1 MNGSLRGLPVTF
13 FGIHILGGLVLFM
26 TEGIMVSELNETNY
40 FYEYFWEL
48 QVNIDPWTSLLGSLC
63 RICLHVR
70 CFSSHVSAR

>member
-26 TEGIMVSELNETNY
+26 TEGIMVSELNE

-48 QVNIDPWTSLLGSLC
+48 LWEVNIEP
-63 RICLHVR
+63 H
-70 CFSSHVSAR
+70 F